1 MRWPVWTGLNVP
13 EKKAVFI
20 GCMFYLSFIEKLSYW
35 TVCLFLGFFQN
46 IVHYDF
52 IEFWCERQFV
62 FSFRYPMSY
71 NFRGICRSVF
81 QSLFQRLY
89 AGWLDKQSESLVSV
103 IFFYVE
109 SADNVDIENNIFP
122 RVENPFHFAFQ
133 SAVEL
138 PGIDF
143 FIFQKFVVRY
153 TFAKFIGCDEIIF
166 DAVFLSPSRSTTG
179 GGDRE
184 WQVQIAIQ

>member
-1 MRWPVWTGLNVP
+1 
-13 EKKAVFI
+13 
-20 GCMFYLSFIEKLSYW
+20 
-35 TVCLFLGFFQN
+35 
-46 IVHYDF
+46 
-52 IEFWCERQFV
+52 
-62 FSFRYPMSY
+62 MSY

-89 AGWLDKQSESLVSV
+89 AGWLNKQSESLVPV
-103 IFFYVE
+103 VFFYVE

-166 DAVFLSPSRSTTG
+166 DAVFSVPLGARLVAEIENDRFKSRFNNDCMMVDLPEPEGAEKIMSLPLCSITLHL
-179 GGDRE
+179 
-184 WQVQIAIQ
+184 VLAL

>member
-143 FIFQKFVVRY
+143 FIFQTGSNRDSITIVWWWIYPNRRGPKRWWVYLFVPLHY
-153 TFAKFIGCDEIIF
+153 I
-166 DAVFLSPSRSTTG
+166 
-179 GGDRE
+179 
-184 WQVQIAIQ
+184 